1 MQLTGEEATFMAGHE
16 IGDPIGAEFRTI
28 EAGMRLGRDLESLLW
43 EIGKHIDAP
52 EFRFFV
58 IALSVQREAGG
69 NLAVATLPTCCGGAG
84 RCGRKTREMATQAR
98 SSTMILGSTG
108 IVVSVILLMTSSSYV
123 MPLFTD
129 IRGLVLV
136 GIAVGMLP
144 VTAQTTTAIGIWG
157 SFRLIA
163 AMLRLG
169 KIRARSRFDMVEVAV
184 SRQMFGLS

>member
-69 NLAVATLPTCCGGAG
+69 NLAETLSNLADVLRRRRTMRAKGPRDGDPGA
-84 RCGRKTREMATQAR
+84 RQHDDPWLA
-98 SSTMILGSTG
+98 TG

-144 VTAQTTTAIGIWG
+144 VTAPDHHCDRDLG
-157 SFRLIA
+157 LI
-163 AMLRLG
+163 
-169 KIRARSRFDMVEVAV
+169 
-184 SRQMFGLS
+184 

>member
-69 NLAVATLPTCCGGAG
+69 NLAETLSNLADVLRRRRTMRAKGPRDGDPGALQHDDPWLYRDCGQ
-84 RCGRKTREMATQAR
+84 RHP
-98 SSTMILGSTG
+98 
-108 IVVSVILLMTSSSYV
+108 VDDVIELCHA
-123 MPLFTD
+123 
-129 IRGLVLV
+129 
-136 GIAVGMLP
+136 AVHRHP
-144 VTAQTTTAIGIWG
+144 
-157 SFRLIA
+157 
-163 AMLRLG
+163 
-169 KIRARSRFDMVEVAV
+169 RARARRHCRGDAP
-184 SRQMFGLS
+184 RHCPDHHCHRDLGLI

>member
-1 MQLTGEEATFMAGHE
+1 
-16 IGDPIGAEFRTI
+16 
-28 EAGMRLGRDLESLLW
+28 
-43 EIGKHIDAP
+43 
-52 EFRFFV
+52 
-58 IALSVQREAGG
+58 
-69 NLAVATLPTCCGGAG
+69 
-84 RCGRKTREMATQAR
+84 MATQAR

-157 SFRLIA
+157 
-163 AMLRLG
+163 
-169 KIRARSRFDMVEVAV
+169 
-184 SRQMFGLS
+184 